1 MAEKRK
7 VLFNYGQSKEYQL
20 IITDAPVEAIK
31 NWCSLYVKDRK
42 NGVRNEMFYSLK
54 AQYYV
59 MELLDS
65 VTESDKEALE
75 LIGYDE
81 VYDYM
86 CFDMDK
92 SGNKQKTVY
101 LGTLN
106 KPTVEEVIEILEKY
120 KGKGKKI
127 SIMGVHYFDVF
138 SSGDY
143 ITFDEQDLTQ
153 EYDYMTGAIF
163 SESDGI

>member
-42 NGVRNEMFYSLK
+42 NDVRNEMFYSLK

-106 KPTVEEVIEILEKY
+106 KPTLEEVIELLEKY
-120 KGKGKKI
+120 LING
-127 SIMGVHYFDVF
+127 GVKDK
-138 SSGDY
+138 Y
-143 ITFDEQDLTQ
+143 IEVNGIYSYQHIV
-153 EYDYMTGAIF
+153 AAV
-163 SESDGI
+163 SDNHTVS